1 MEPLAR
7 EVFAGHWTGKSRT
20 RMHSHVLLASCEHFR
35 ARRCRCDSI
44 CDPLEFEPLIFDGW
58 FNLKLAQVIEGFS
71 GWFRGYS
78 GLVQKL
84 FEGYSIQG
92 WCVGYFE
99 PFSFFFFI
107 LAIFHYF
114 SSFAF
119 KIDLGNCQKELFL
132 EPFSCFFVVFF
143 VLAIFPPLPSKSLEI
158 IKDAFSRTLF
168 FLFRFCRL
176 FFVFSFWLFFL
187 LCLQTLR
194 IDVGL

>member
-99 PFSFFFFI
+99 PFSFFFSFWLFFI
-107 LAIFHYF
+107 
-114 SSFAF
+114 
-119 KIDLGNCQKELFL
+119 
-132 EPFSCFFVVFF
+132 
-143 VLAIFPPLPSKSLEI
+143 IFPPLPSKLTLEI
-158 IKDAFSRTLF
+158 VKRSFFSNPFRVFSLF
-168 FLFRFCRL
+168 FL
-176 FFVFSFWLFFL
+176 FWLFFL
-187 LCLQTLR
+187 LCLPNPWKLSKTLFLEPFSFCFVFVVYFSFFR
-194 IDVGL
+194 FDYFSSFAFKP